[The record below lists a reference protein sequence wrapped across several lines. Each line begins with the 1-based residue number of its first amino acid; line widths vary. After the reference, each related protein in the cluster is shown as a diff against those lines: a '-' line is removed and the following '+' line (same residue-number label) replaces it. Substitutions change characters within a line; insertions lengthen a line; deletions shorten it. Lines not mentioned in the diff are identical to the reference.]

1 MWLNKVPESEKFLE
15 DKIFLPFKMNRWET
29 IKPDGK
35 KGMVSF
41 EGQSVPYDGPF
52 SPILDHYNIERNK
65 KLGKL
70 LFEP

>member
-1 MWLNKVPESEKFLE
+1 MAKSEKFLE
-15 DKIFLPFKMNRWET
+15 DKIFLPYKMNRWET
-29 IKPDGK
+29 IKSDGK

-41 EGQSVPYDGPF
+41 EQGGIVDIPYDGPF